1 MATILAAR
9 FPPSEG
15 PPKQPDLIILFDS
28 DVLQIF
34 RAAGTGDALPYNRK
48 HLLTE
53 RGHDQPTAKR
63 PKEDRQV
70 FHS

>member
-15 PPKQPDLIILFDS
+15 PPKQPDLIILFDP

-48 HLLTE
+48 HLI
-53 RGHDQPTAKR
+53 RKGPGDA
-63 PKEDRQV
+63 
-70 FHS
+70 

>member
-15 PPKQPDLIILFDS
+15 PQKQLGLIILFDS

-48 HLLTE
+48 HLI
-53 RGHDQPTAKR
+53 RKGPGDA
-63 PKEDRQV
+63 
-70 FHS
+70 